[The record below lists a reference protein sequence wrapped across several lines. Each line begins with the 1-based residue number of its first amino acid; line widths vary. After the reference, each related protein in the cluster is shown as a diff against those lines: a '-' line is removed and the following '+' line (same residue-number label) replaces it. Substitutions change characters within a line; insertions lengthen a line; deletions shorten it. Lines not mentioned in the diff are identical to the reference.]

1 MRGGGN
7 IGREAGH
14 PCGVVAVN
22 LAHKRG
28 AGPAWM
34 IVLQSI
40 WERDHAGRIAAAGKG
55 GLYPNYGVRIPTIC
69 ATLARS
75 QSHRFLDDV
84 MASGVRGRE
93 LTPIEGAFLEQGI
106 SRPAAKQCFIRT

>member
-40 WERDHAGRIAAAGKG
+40 WERAHTGRIAAAGKG
-55 GLYPNYGVRIPTIC
+55 RAVPKLWGKDPHDLR
-69 ATLARS
+69 
-75 QSHRFLDDV
+75 HF
-84 MASGVRGRE
+84 
-93 LTPIEGAFLEQGI
+93 GAFPIPPYSGQGQI
-106 SRPAAKQCFIRT
+106 